1 MYVPA
6 HFEETRSEVLRA
18 LMRAHPFATLAFSS
32 RDGIVANHIPLEFDP
47 EPAPFGTL
55 RGHVARANPMWR
67 DYSLAPSAGEALAIF
82 QGPHAYVS
90 PAWYPGKQQH
100 GKAVPTWNYAV
111 VHARGPLRIV
121 EDAQGLRAIVER
133 LTDRHEAGRP
143 DPWRVADAPPDYIE
157 LMLGKIVGIEMPI
170 AKIVGKWKAS
180 QNRSAVDRAGVI
192 HGLAAERAGNIHASA
207 MADLVKET
215 LQ

>member
-1 MYVPA
+1 
-6 HFEETRSEVLRA
+6 
-18 LMRAHPFATLAFSS
+18 
-32 RDGIVANHIPLEFDP
+32 
-47 EPAPFGTL
+47 
-55 RGHVARANPMWR
+55 MWR
-67 DYSLAPSAGEALAIF
+67 EVAQATQAGEALAIF

-90 PAWYPGKQQH
+90 PAWYPSKQQH

-111 VHARGPLRIV
+111 VHVRGPLRIV
-121 EDAQGLRAIVER
+121 EDPHGLRAIVER
-133 LTDRHEAGRP
+133 LTERHEAGRP

-170 AKIVGKWKAS
+170 VKLVGKWKAS
-180 QNRSAVDRAGVI
+180 QNRSASDRAGVI
-192 HGLAAERAGNIHASA
+192 HGLATERDTNIHAPA

>member
-18 LMRAHPFATLAFSS
+18 LMRAHPFATLVISTAE
-32 RDGIVANHIPLEFDP
+32 GIVANHIPLEYDP

-111 VHARGPLRIV
+111 VHVRGPLRIV
-121 EDAQGLRAIVER
+121 EDAPGLRAIVER

-157 LMLGKIVGIEMPI
+157 LMLGNIVGIEMPI
-170 AKIVGKWKAS
+170 ANIVGKWKVS
-180 QNRSAVDRAGVI
+180 QNRSADDRAGVI
-192 HGLAAERAGNIHASA
+192 HGLTAERAGNLNAPA